1 MIRAMVGTV
10 SHVLY
15 AAIVFVA
22 LHILSSTPLRPV
34 IVRAVGQG
42 AYMGLFSLASF
53 LLLGWLLWAYANAPF
68 VAVWEPAA
76 WTRHIPFAVM
86 PFAFVLLTTGYFT
99 PNPTAV
105 MQDRALESGA
115 PAQGIMRV
123 TRHPIMWAIALWAL
137 SHLATNGDAA
147 SIILFGALALLAL
160 LGMKLID
167 WKKEE
172 QMGAAF
178 GPLALT
184 TSAIPFRAAIE
195 GRTTI
200 DWAEIGWWK
209 VLAGLVLYAA
219 FILLHGWIIGVPAI
233 GV

>member
-1 MIRAMVGTV
+1 MIGAMVGTI
-10 SHVLY
+10 SDVLY
-15 AAIVFVA
+15 AALAFVG
-22 LHILSSTPLRPV
+22 LHILSSTPLRAA

-42 AYMGLFSLASF
+42 PYMGLFSLASF
-53 LLLGWLLWAYANAPF
+53 ALIGWLCWAYANAPF
-68 VAVWEPAA
+68 VPVWDPAP
-76 WTRHIPFAVM
+76 WTRHIPYAVM
-86 PFAFVLLTTGYFT
+86 PFAFILLTTGYFT

-105 MQDRALESGA
+105 MQDAALQA
-115 PAQGIMRV
+115 DQPARGIMRI

-137 SHLATNGDAA
+137 SHLTTNGDAA

-160 LGMKLID
+160 VGTKLID

-184 TSAIPFRAAIE
+184 TSVIPFAAAIE

-219 FILLHGWIIGVPAI
+219 FILLHGWIIGVPIVA
-233 GV
+233 V

>member
-1 MIRAMVGTV
+1 MIPAMVGTV

-15 AAIVFVA
+15 AAILFVA
-22 LHILSSTPLRPV
+22 LHIFSSTPLRGAV
-34 IVRAVGQG
+34 VRTIGLG
-42 AYMGLFSLASF
+42 PYMGLFSLASF
-53 LLLGWLLWAYANAPF
+53 AALGWLGWAYAAAPY
-68 VAVWEPAA
+68 VPLWEPAA
-76 WTRHIPFAVM
+76 WTRYIPFAVM

-105 MQDRALESGA
+105 MQDRALDAER

-123 TRHPIMWAIALWAL
+123 TRHPIMWAIALWAV
-137 SHLATNGDAA
+137 SHLAANGDAG
-147 SIILFGALALLAL
+147 SVILFGALALLAL

-178 GPLALT
+178 GPLMLT
-184 TSAIPFRAAIE
+184 TSIVPFVAAIE

-219 FILLHGWIIGVPAI
+219 FMLLHGWIIGVPVVA
-233 GV
+233 V